1 MTQNKNKKNRSVGV
15 DVSKTRLDIYCELT
29 GSCASFENSQSGIED
44 FTNWLEG
51 RNVHRIILE
60 PSGGYERAVL
70 YFLIEHGFP
79 VSLVHARSI
88 RHFALAQGI
97 LAKTDRLDSK
107 TLAQYGSLFSP
118 DLTIVP
124 SEARQQ
130 LSHYVR
136 RRSQLVNL
144 LSTEKN
150 RREKAQN
157 PLIQKDI
164 AEVISFLEEKISFME
179 KEISHLIQSD
189 ELAEESNVLTAVKGI
204 AETTAA
210 NLLGLLPE
218 LGKVGN
224 PQIAKLVGVAPMSRE
239 SGNWKGQRSIQGGR
253 APVRKALYMATIVAT
268 VHNPAIKAYH
278 QKLKSMGKKGKI
290 ALIAAMRKLLII
302 LNGRMKN
309 YYNGL
314 EVY

>member
-1 MTQNKNKKNRSVGV
+1 M
-15 DVSKTRLDIYCELT
+15 
-29 GSCASFENSQSGIED
+29 
-44 FTNWLEG
+44 
-51 RNVHRIILE
+51 
-60 PSGGYERAVL
+60 
-70 YFLIEHGFP
+70 
-79 VSLVHARSI
+79 
-88 RHFALAQGI
+88 AQGI

-107 TLAQYGSLFSP
+107 TLSQYGSLFSP
-118 DLTIVP
+118 ELTIVP
-124 SEARQQ
+124 SEVKQQ

-136 RRSQLVNL
+136 RRSQLVSL

-150 RREKAQN
+150 RREKAQD
-157 PLIQKDI
+157 PVIQKDI
-164 AEVISFLEEKISFME
+164 EEVMFYLKEKISVIE
-179 KEISHLIQSD
+179 EEITQLLQSD
-189 ELAEESNVLTAVKGI
+189 ELVGESSVLIAVKGI
-204 AETTAA
+204 ATTTAA

-253 APVRKALYMATIVAT
+253 AAVRKALYMATIVAT
-268 VHNPAIKAYH
+268 VHNPAIRSYH
-278 QKLKSMGKKGKI
+278 QKLKRMDKKGKV